1 MSKSETIQQVGE
13 KRFWLKVEA
22 FYFNFPLA
30 TTLTESFPCAKY
42 GMEVDAKK

>member
-1 MSKSETIQQVGE
+1 MQQVAG

-30 TTLTESFPCAKY
+30 TALTESFPCAKY
-42 GMEVDAKK
+42 GMEVDPKK